1 MLMSIKYEDEGG
13 SLERLYDPEKLSFIL
28 YDEFLVKY
36 KGKIP
41 VREVVDKESTIK
53 YMEEFLEV
61 TKDFSIKHGQH
72 IIKYIF
78 DAESVE
84 YIDSKFIINDS
95 VIGIRNRFDI
105 HIDRKMPR
113 SFLMEHRRETYNFD
127 INFYKKEDVC

>member
-1 MLMSIKYEDEGG
+1 MSILYEDEGG
-13 SLERLYDPEKLSFIL
+13 TLERLYDPEKLSFIL

-53 YMEEFLEV
+53 YMEDYLEI

-72 IIKYIF
+72 IIKRIF

-84 YIDSKFIINDS
+84 YIDGEFIINDS
-95 VIGIRNRFDI
+95 VIGIRHRFDI
-105 HIDRKMPR
+105 HIDRKMPG
-113 SFLMEHRRETYNFD
+113 SSLWEHRRETYNFD
-127 INFYKKEDVC
+127 INFYKKEDMN